1 MSLLTFPEL
10 AFAAFALLVAAAAR
24 RLTGFGFALL
34 AAPLLSLAM
43 PPQQLVIIIL
53 LLQVALGVPA
63 LSEFRGQIDW
73 SMLRQLALG
82 GVLTAPLGAWL
93 LATTDPQVL
102 LFFLGLVVIFASI
115 ILGFFPNL
123 LQVQPNRTT
132 NMACGM
138 VAGALSSSVGMPG
151 PPVAIYFLGQPDLA
165 VNKRR
170 AMLIITFSALACVSL
185 AIAIPQ
191 GQVNGELVILSAILL
206 PPVLIGG
213 QLGERVHG
221 YVNPKLGQRISLS
234 LVILSGVTCLFRAF

>member
-1 MSLLTFPEL
+1 MTLLTFPDL
-10 AFAAFALLVAAAAR
+10 AFAAFAVFVAAAAR

-34 AAPLLSLAM
+34 AAPLLSLTM
-43 PPQQLVIIIL
+43 LPQHLVIIIL
-53 LLQVALGVPA
+53 LLQVVLGVPA
-63 LSEFRGQIDW
+63 VSEFRGQIDW
-73 SMLRQLALG
+73 STLRQLAFG

-93 LATTDPQVL
+93 LAHTDPQVL
-102 LFFLGLVVIFASI
+102 LFVLGLVVIFASM
-115 ILGFFPNL
+115 ILGFAPNL
-123 LQVQPNRTT
+123 LRVQPSRAS

-151 PPVAIYFLGQPDLA
+151 PPVAIYFLGQPDMA
-165 VNKRR
+165 ADRRR

-191 GQVNGELVILSAILL
+191 GQVSGELFMLSAILL

-213 QLGERVHG
+213 QVGEKLHS